1 MIRLPPTKTAY
12 AGKHL
17 TEGESEWW
25 TWLTVDAF
33 PRSRTIA
40 FNDEEDDGLEHDY
53 QPRGFSSAR
62 EGGFM
67 PRSAT
72 VRSQDSTPPI
82 LIATVA
88 NKQSPVPRPERHPLP
103 SQEHTLCAPPSLSD
117 PIPECLGLE
126 VSQLLSNL

>member
-1 MIRLPPTKTAY
+1 M
-12 AGKHL
+12 
-17 TEGESEWW
+17 
-25 TWLTVDAF
+25 VDAF

-72 VRSQDSTPPI
+72 VRSQDSTLPA
-82 LIATVA
+82 LLQNVA
-88 NKQSPVPRPERHPLP
+88 DKQSPVLRPEQHPPP
-103 SQEHTLCAPPSLSD
+103 SQEHTLCVPPSLSG
-117 PIPECLGLE
+117 PIRECQVLE
-126 VSQLLSNL
+126 GSQLPSSSYEWPSTASSPKHP

>member
-1 MIRLPPTKTAY
+1 M
-12 AGKHL
+12 
-17 TEGESEWW
+17 
-25 TWLTVDAF
+25 VDAF

-72 VRSQDSTPPI
+72 VRSQDSTP
-82 LIATVA
+82 VH
-88 NKQSPVPRPERHPLP
+88 PE
-103 SQEHTLCAPPSLSD
+103 SESS
-117 PIPECLGLE
+117 
-126 VSQLLSNL
+126 

>member
-1 MIRLPPTKTAY
+1 M
-12 AGKHL
+12 
-17 TEGESEWW
+17 
-25 TWLTVDAF
+25 VDAF

-72 VRSQDSTPPI
+72 VRSQDSTLPI
-82 LIATVA
+82 LIRNVA
-88 NKQSPVPRPERHPLP
+88 DKQFHVLRPEQHPP
-103 SQEHTLCAPPSLSD
+103 PFQERTLYAPPSLSD

-126 VSQLLSNL
+126 GSPPHLSLYEWLSTDSFPKLP

>member
-1 MIRLPPTKTAY
+1 M
-12 AGKHL
+12 
-17 TEGESEWW
+17 
-25 TWLTVDAF
+25 VDAF

-72 VRSQDSTPPI
+72 VRSQDSTLPI
-82 LIATVA
+82 SMPNVA
-88 NKQSPVPRPERHPLP
+88 DKQSPVLRREQHPP
-103 SQEHTLCAPPSLSD
+103 PFQEHTLYVPPSPSD
-117 PIPECLGLE
+117 PIPECLVLE
-126 VSQLLSNL
+126 VSQLLLNLYEWLSTGSFLKLR